1 MRGSRD
7 GGALFLTTGEIF
19 LPVLLIFPRVPRGQ
33 EISVLLPGA
42 FSVDSEHSGEKSHI
56 RQTGSEHICK
66 AGGIFHETE
75 ILIDGADGSLYILP
89 GGSGHGRYVAAIKK
103 DSPVPGVSM
112 PFKIRNRVVFPAPD
126 GPITETNSP

>member
-1 MRGSRD
+1 MTHEGSRD

-19 LPVLLIFPRVPRGQ
+19 YRFFCFFQ
-33 EISVLLPGA
+33 ESHAVKKFQCFRPAL

-89 GGSGHGRYVAAIKK
+89 GSSGHGRYVAAIKK
-103 DSPVPGVSM
+103 DSPVPRRLHAV
-112 PFKIRNRVVFPAPD
+112 
-126 GPITETNSP
+126 

>member
-1 MRGSRD
+1 MTHEGSRD

-19 LPVLLIFPRVPRGQ
+19 YRFFCFFQ
-33 EISVLLPGA
+33 ESHAVKKFQCFCPAL

-89 GGSGHGRYVAAIKK
+89 GGFGHGRYVAAIKK
-103 DSPVPGVSM
+103 DSPVPRRLHAV
-112 PFKIRNRVVFPAPD
+112 
-126 GPITETNSP
+126 